1 MPEFPNDP
9 QRDSYDVVIV
19 GGAMMGSALAWNLA
33 VSLDFDGSV
42 LVIERDP
49 GFASCSTAHTNS
61 CIRQQFG
68 NALNIRLSQHTAEV
82 LRDFPAYMGG
92 DARVPHQQI
101 RSFGYLYLARDQ
113 AGADRLRQAHAVQR
127 DCGVPARLM
136 TPDEIAAAYPFYAL
150 DNIVLGSHNT
160 RDEGYWD
167 GGGVFEW
174 FRRKA
179 RELGV
184 EYVAGEVTGL
194 EVSRAGTAVEA
205 VRLAGG
211 GRIACGTVVNAAG
224 PRAARVAN
232 MAGRAIPVEPRKRFS
247 WVFKA
252 ERPLP
257 ATLPL
262 TVDPSGVHVRQD
274 GSDTYLAGGHTAED
288 LPADPDDFAMDSD
301 VWMDVVWPALAA
313 RIPAFE
319 AIRVINEWAG
329 HYAFNA
335 FDHNAI
341 LGPDPEVGNF
351 FYMNGFSGHGL
362 QQAPGM
368 GRGLAE
374 LIAFGGYRTLDL
386 RPFHIDRILRG
397 ERFDESAAI

>member
-1 MPEFPNDP
+1 
-9 QRDSYDVVIV
+9 
-19 GGAMMGSALAWNLA
+19 
-33 VSLDFDGSV
+33 
-42 LVIERDP
+42 
-49 GFASCSTAHTNS
+49 
-61 CIRQQFG
+61 
-68 NALNIRLSQHTAEV
+68 
-82 LRDFPAYMGG
+82 
-92 DARVPHQQI
+92 
-101 RSFGYLYLARDQ
+101 
-113 AGADRLRQAHAVQR
+113 
-127 DCGVPARLM
+127 
-136 TPDEIAAAYPFYAL
+136 
-150 DNIVLGSHNT
+150 
-160 RDEGYWD
+160 
-167 GGGVFEW
+167 
-174 FRRKA
+174 
-179 RELGV
+179 
-184 EYVAGEVTGL
+184 
-194 EVSRAGTAVEA
+194 
-205 VRLAGG
+205 
-211 GRIACGTVVNAAG
+211 
-224 PRAARVAN
+224 

-252 ERPLP
+252 EWPLP

-274 GSDTYLAGGHTAED
+274 GPDTYLAGGHTAED

-397 ERFDESAAI
+397 ERFDESAVI

>member
-1 MPEFPNDP
+1 MPQFPNDP

-33 VSLDFDGSV
+33 VSPDFDGSV
-42 LVIERDP
+42 LVVERDP
-49 GFASCSTAHTNS
+49 RYAECSTAHTNS

-68 NALNIRLSQHTAEV
+68 TALNIRLSQYTAEV

-92 DARVPHQQI
+92 DARVPQQQI
-101 RSFGYLYLARDQ
+101 HTFGYLYLAGDQ
-113 AGADRLRQAHAVQR
+113 AGAARLRQAHAVQR

-136 TPDEIAAAYPFYAL
+136 TRDEIAAAYPFYAL
-150 DNIVLGSHNT
+150 DDIVLASHNT

-167 GGGVFEW
+167 GGSVFAW
-174 FRRKA
+174 LRRKA
-179 RELGV
+179 RERGV
-184 EYVAGEVTGL
+184 EFLSGEVTEMDL
-194 EVSRAGTAVEA
+194 NRARTAVEA

-211 GRIACGTVVNAAG
+211 GRIACGAVVNAAG
-224 PRAARVAN
+224 TRAARVAS

-252 ERPLP
+252 ERHLP

-274 GSDTYLAGGHTAED
+274 GPYTYLAGGHTAD
-288 LPADPDDFAMDSD
+288 DPPVDPDDFTMDAD
-301 VWMDVVWPALAA
+301 VWMDVAWPALAA

-319 AIRVINEWAG
+319 AIRVVNEWAG

-341 LGPDPEVGNF
+341 VGPDPEVGNF
-351 FYMNGFSGHGL
+351 LYMNGFSGHGL

-368 GRGLAE
+368 GRGMAE
-374 LIAFGGYRTLDL
+374 WIALGGYRTLDL
-386 RPFHIDRILRG
+386 RPFHIDRILRV
-397 ERFDESAAI
+397 ERFDESAVI